1 MLGVSSSF
9 AFESHKNTFFESYLF
24 CSQLQIRFG
33 PLTAGARWDVKDRVS
48 VLGGQNRRMRM
59 CYFYPGQFAGDDNVS
74 PYASPVSG
82 CFCKTHAKA
91 IQEDMKR
98 CSIIQAASPQRLK
111 PGDNQS

>member
-1 MLGVSSSF
+1 
-9 AFESHKNTFFESYLF
+9 
-24 CSQLQIRFG
+24 
-33 PLTAGARWDVKDRVS
+33 
-48 VLGGQNRRMRM
+48 M